1 MENSMEVCSKTKNR
15 TNMIQQS
22 HYLEKNKTTDLKR
35 YTHPNIHSSII
46 YNS

>member
-1 MENSMEVCSKTKNR
+1 MENSMEVFSKTKNR
-15 TNMIQQS
+15 TDVIQQS
-22 HYLEKNKTTDLKR
+22 HYLEKNETTNLKR